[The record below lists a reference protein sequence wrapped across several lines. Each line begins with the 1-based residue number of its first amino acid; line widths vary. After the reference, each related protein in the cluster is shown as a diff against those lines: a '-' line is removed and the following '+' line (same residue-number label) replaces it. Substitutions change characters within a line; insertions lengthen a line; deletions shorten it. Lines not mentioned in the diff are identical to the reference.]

1 MSKLPLGDWV
11 DSAVDWLQT
20 HLAWLFDAISTV
32 VGGMFDG
39 IAAVLSAPHP
49 LLFAGIVA
57 IIAWWLRGL
66 PAGLLAFAGFTLIDS
81 VELWA
86 EAMDTLTLVLVATIV
101 TLVIAVPLGIW
112 SSRSKTVSAIIRPVL
127 DFMQTMPAMVYLIPG
142 VIFFGVG
149 VVPGI
154 IATIIF
160 ALPPGVRMTE
170 LGIRQVDGELV
181 EAAEAFGT
189 TSRNTLLRIQLPLAL
204 PTIMA
209 GINQVIMLGLSMVVI
224 AGMVGGGGLGGS
236 VYRAIGNIDVG
247 LGFEAGISIVILAMY
262 LDRMTGALG
271 REVSPL
277 GRRAAAKAQAAAE
290 GWKIWT
296 YRPQPVVA
304 VAGIL
309 ALALVAGGMGLF
321 GGSAKDATASGSAQ
335 IGAGKKVSIGYIP
348 WDEGIASTYLWKE
361 MLERRGFE
369 VDVTQYE
376 AGSLYTGMANGQID
390 FQTDSW
396 LPVTHASYWEK
407 YQDRLDDLGAW
418 YAPTSLELAVPAYMS
433 DIKSMEDL
441 KGRASEFKGRIVGI
455 EPSAGEMGLL
465 KSKLLPGYGLDKEYK
480 LIDGSTQSMLAELK
494 RAYAKKEPIVVPL
507 WSPHWAYNEYDL
519 TKLADP
525 KKLWGE
531 GDGVHTLSRKGFAKD
546 RPEVAKWLK
555 SFKMTEKQL
564 TSLEA
569 EIQKTGAGK
578 EQEAVRIWLEANPGV
593 ADKWTPLPEGAENAQ
608 AAGAQQVAAGGKDER
623 ERPVEVAWF
632 PWEEDIAATYL
643 WKAVLEER
651 GYTINLKQF
660 EVGPMYAAMSRGQID
675 VQFDGWLPY
684 TQKNYW
690 DKYGD
695 KLTNLGSWYGP
706 TSIEVAVPDYVKD
719 VRSLDDLKGK
729 GSDFKGRIVGIE
741 PGTATMENL
750 KKNVLPQYGLDGE
763 YKVVDSSTP
772 GMLAELKRAYAKKEP
787 IAVLLWTP
795 HWAYNEYGLTKL
807 EDPKKTFGDGDRL
820 HTIASKEFPKQYPQL
835 TEWFKKFELDE
846 KQLGGLENEIQKRGA
861 GHEEEAVKAWMADN
875 PGIADTMAPL

>member
-1 MSKLPLGDWV
+1 MFRLPLGDWV

-20 HLAWLFDAISTV
+20 HLAWLFDAISSIV
-32 VGGMFDG
+32 SGMFDG
-39 IAAVLSAPHP
+39 IATVLSAPAP

-66 PAGLLAFAGFTLIDS
+66 PAALLTFVGFALIDA
-81 VELWA
+81 VELWG
-86 EAMDTLTLVLVATIV
+86 EAMDTLTLVLVATLV

-112 SSRSKTVSAIIRPVL
+112 ASRSKAVSTVVRPVL

-189 TSRNTLLRIQLPLAL
+189 TSRNTLLRVQLPLAL

-236 VYRAIGNIDVG
+236 VYRAIGNVDVG
-247 LGFEAGISIVILAMY
+247 LGFEAGVSIVILAMY

-271 REVSPL
+271 TEVSPL
-277 GRRAAAKAQAAAE
+277 ARRALAKAQATAD

-296 YRPQPVVA
+296 YRPRASVA
-304 VAGIL
+304 VVGVVV
-309 ALALVAGGMGLF
+309 LALVAGGMSVF
-321 GGSAKDATASGSAQ
+321 GGSPKNTVAAASVG
-335 IGAGKKVSIGYIP
+335 IGDGKKVSIGYIP
-348 WDEGIASTYLWKE
+348 WDEGIASTFLWKE

-369 VDVTQYE
+369 VDVEQYE
-376 AGSLYTGMANGQID
+376 AGSLYTGMAGGQID
-390 FQTDSW
+390 FQTDAW

-407 YQDRLDDLGAW
+407 YKDDLEDLGAW
-418 YAPTSLELAVPAYMS
+418 YAPTSLELAVPAYME
-433 DIKSMEDL
+433 DIQSMEDL

-465 KSKLLPGYGLDKEYK
+465 KDKLLPGYGLDEEYK
-480 LIDGSTQSMLAELK
+480 LLDGSTPSMLAELE

-519 TKLADP
+519 TKLKDP

-531 GDGVHTLSRKGFAKD
+531 GDGVHTLARKGFTAEN
-546 RPEVAKWLK
+546 PVVSTWLK
-555 SFKMTEKQL
+555 NFKMSEKQL

-569 EIQKTGAGK
+569 EIQKAGSGK
-578 EQEAVRIWLEANPGV
+578 EQQAVRTWLEANPGV
-593 ADKWTPLPEGAENAQ
+593 ADTWSPVPEDAQ
-608 AAGAQQVAAGGKDER
+608 AAVNGKDER
-623 ERPVEVAWF
+623 DRPLEVAWF

-651 GYTINLKQF
+651 GYTVNLKQF

-695 KLTNLGSWYGP
+695 KLTDIGSWYGP

-719 VRSLDDLKGK
+719 VTSLADLKGK
-729 GSDFKGRIVGIE
+729 GADFKGRIVGIE

-763 YKVVDSSTP
+763 YEVLDSSTP
-772 GMLAELKRAYAKKEP
+772 SMLAELERAYAKKEP

-795 HWAYNEYGLTKL
+795 HWAYSEYGLTKL
-807 EDPKKTFGDGDRL
+807 ADPKKAFGEGDRL
-820 HTIASKEFPKQYPQL
+820 HTIASEDFPEQYPQL
-835 TEWFKKFELDE
+835 TEWFEDFELSE
-846 KQLGGLENEIQKRGA
+846 KQLAGLENEIQKHGV
-861 GHEEEAVKAWMADN
+861 GHEEEAVRAWMDDN
-875 PGIADTMAPL
+875 PGMADTMAPQ